1 MRRWIGVCCGEPARA
16 TLRMRRRDFIAGVG
30 SAAALPLAAR
40 AQQPGIIPVIGF
52 LSPDSAEAFPRGVAA
67 FRRGLKEA
75 GYVEGRNVTIEYR
88 WAEGQFD
95 RLPGLAADLVGRR
108 VAVIVASGGVAAAL
122 AAKAATSTIP
132 IVFQGGADPVKYGLV
147 ASLNRPGGN
156 ITGVTAIL
164 NKPAGKRLE
173 LLRELVPQAT
183 TVGYLVGNQSAET
196 ERDLTND
203 LLAAARALGLHVI
216 VLECRSDSDFEA
228 AFATLVQR
236 QPSALVVSAF
246 PLAFN
251 NRPKI
256 LALAARHKIPAI
268 YAQPQYAW
276 EGGLMSYDGV
286 ATLRQVGF
294 YYVPQILKGAKPA
307 DLPVQQPTKFR
318 LLINAKTAEALG
330 LAIPR
335 KLLVIADEV
344 IE

>member
-1 MRRWIGVCCGEPARA
+1 
-16 TLRMRRRDFIAGVG
+16 MRRRDFIAGVG

-52 LSPDSAEAFPRGVAA
+52 LSPDSAEAFPRGVAE
-67 FRRGLKEA
+67 FRRGLEEA

-95 RLPGLAADLVGRR
+95 RLPRLAGDLVGRR
-108 VAVIVASGGVAAAL
+108 VAVIVASGGVNAAL

-132 IVFQGGADPVKYGLV
+132 IVFEGGADPVKYGLV

-156 ITGVTAIL
+156 ITGATSIVNEL
-164 NKPAGKRLE
+164 AGKRLE

-183 TVGYLVGNQSAET
+183 TVGYLAGNQRER

-203 LLAAARALGLHVI
+203 LLAAARALGRQVI

-228 AFATLVQR
+228 AFAALVQR
-236 QPSALVVSAF
+236 RPSALVVSAF

-256 LALAARHKIPAI
+256 LALAAHHKIPAI
-268 YAQPQYAW
+268 YPQPQYAW

-286 ATLRQVGF
+286 STLRQVGS

-307 DLPVQQPTKFR
+307 DLPVKQPTKFR
-318 LLINAKTAEALG
+318 LVINVKTAEALG

>member
-1 MRRWIGVCCGEPARA
+1 MATYIRRELI
-16 TLRMRRRDFIAGVG
+16 TLLGGAV
-30 SAAALPLAAR
+30 ALPFAAR
-40 AQQPGIIPVIGF
+40 AQQPRIIPEIGF
-52 LSPDSAEAFPRGVAA
+52 LDPTSPDAYRGGVAA
-67 FRRGLKEA
+67 FRRGLEEA

-95 RLPGLAADLVGRR
+95 QLPRLAADLVGRR
-108 VAVIVASGGVAAAL
+108 VAVIVASGGVDAAL

-132 IVFQGGADPVKYGLV
+132 IVFMGGADPVKYGLV

-156 ITGVTAIL
+156 ITGVTTIL
-164 NKPAGKRLE
+164 NELAGKRLE
-173 LLRELVPQAT
+173 LLRALVPQAT
-183 TVGYLVGNQSAET
+183 TVGYLVDDQTAAKAHVPTS
-196 ERDLTND
+196 DLV
-203 LLAAARALGLHVI
+203 AAARALGLQGI
-216 VLECRSDSDFEA
+216 VLECRSISDFEA

-236 QPSALVVSAF
+236 QAGALVVSAF
-246 PLAFN
+246 PLAFI

-268 YAQPQYAW
+268 YSQPQYAR
-276 EGGLMSYDGV
+276 EGGLMSYYGV
-286 ATLRQVGF
+286 GTLRQIGF

-318 LLINAKTAEALG
+318 LEINAKTAEALG

-335 KLLVIADEV
+335 TLFVIADEV

>member
-1 MRRWIGVCCGEPARA
+1 VCGLSPINAAED
-16 TLRMRRRDFIAGVG
+16 LLMIRRRDFITFLGG
-30 SAAALPLAAR
+30 AAAWPLAAR

-52 LSPDSAEAFPRGVAA
+52 LDPTSPDAYPLGVAE
-67 FRRGLKEA
+67 FRQGLKEA

-88 WAEGQFD
+88 WAEGQLD
-95 RLPGLAADLVGRR
+95 RLPRLAADLVARR
-108 VAVIVASGGVAAAL
+108 VAMIVASGASDAAL

-132 IVFQGGADPVKYGLV
+132 IVYSGGADPVKYGLV

-156 ITGVTAIL
+156 ITGVTSIL
-164 NKPAGKRLE
+164 NEVAGKRLA
-173 LLRELVPQAT
+173 LLRELVPKAT
-183 TVGYLVGNQSAET
+183 TVGYLVGNQSNET
-196 ERDLTND
+196 QRDLTSD
-203 LLAAARALGLHVI
+203 LLAAARALGRQVI
-216 VLECRSDSDFEA
+216 VLECRDDSDFEA

-236 QPSALVVSAF
+236 QPSALLVSAF

-268 YAQPQYAW
+268 YAQPQYVW

-286 ATLRQVGF
+286 GSLRQIGSYF
-294 YYVPQILKGAKPA
+294 VPQILKGAKPA

-318 LLINAKTAEALG
+318 LLINARNAEALG
-330 LAIPR
+330 LTIPPN
-335 KLLVIADEV
+335 LLALADEV

>member
-1 MRRWIGVCCGEPARA
+1 MAIYI
-16 TLRMRRRDFIAGVG
+16 RRREFIILLGG
-30 SAAALPLAAR
+30 GAAWPLAAR
-40 AQQPGIIPVIGF
+40 AQQPGVIPAIGF
-52 LSPDSAEAFPRGVAA
+52 LDPTSPDAFPLGVAG

-88 WAEGQFD
+88 WAEGQLD
-95 RLPGLAADLVGRR
+95 RLPRLAADLVGRR
-108 VAVIVASGGVAAAL
+108 VAVIVASGAIDAAL

-156 ITGVTAIL
+156 ITGVTAIANEL
-164 NKPAGKRLE
+164 AGKRLE
-173 LLRELVPQAT
+173 LLRELVPKAT
-183 TVGYLVGNQSAET
+183 TVGYLVDNQSDET
-196 ERDLTND
+196 ERDLTSD
-203 LLAAARALGLHVI
+203 LLAAARALGRQVI
-216 VLECRSDSDFEA
+216 VLECRGDNDFEA
-228 AFATLVQR
+228 AFATLAQR
-236 QPSALVVSAF
+236 QPSALLVSAF

-286 ATLRQVGF
+286 GTLRQIGF

-318 LLINAKTAEALG
+318 F
-330 LAIPR
+330 
-335 KLLVIADEV
+335 
-344 IE
+344 

>member
-1 MRRWIGVCCGEPARA
+1 MI
-16 TLRMRRRDFIAGVG
+16 RRREFIAGLG
-30 SAAALPLAAR
+30 SAAVWPAMGR
-40 AQQPGIIPVIGF
+40 AQQAGIIPVIGF
-52 LSPDSAEAFPRGVAA
+52 LDPSSPDTFPRGVAE
-67 FRRGLKEA
+67 FRQGLEES

-88 WAEGQFD
+88 WAQGQFD
-95 RLPGLAADLVGRR
+95 RLPQLAADLVARR

-122 AAKAATSTIP
+122 AAKGATSTIP
-132 IVFQGGADPVKYGLV
+132 IVFSGGADPVTYGLV
-147 ASLNRPGGN
+147 ASLNQPGGN
-156 ITGVTAIL
+156 ITGSTAIL
-164 NKPAGKRLE
+164 NELAGKRLQ
-173 LLRELVPQAT
+173 LLRELVPLAT
-183 TVGYLVGNQSAET
+183 TIGYLVDNQTET
-196 ERDLTND
+196 PHVLTSD
-203 LLAAARALGLHVI
+203 LLAVARALGLQVI
-216 VLECRSDSDFEA
+216 VLECRSESDFEA
-228 AFATLVQR
+228 AFATLVKR

-268 YAQPQYAW
+268 YAQPQYARA
-276 EGGLMSYDGV
+276 GGLMSYDGGS
-286 ATLRQVGF
+286 TLRQAGF

-335 KLLVIADEV
+335 TLLVMADEV

>member
-1 MRRWIGVCCGEPARA
+1 
-16 TLRMRRRDFIAGVG
+16 MRRREFIVGLG
-30 SAAALPLAAR
+30 SAAAWPLAAR
-40 AQQPGIIPVIGF
+40 AQQPGIIPEIGF
-52 LSPDSAEAFPRGVAA
+52 LDPTSPDAFPRGVAE
-67 FRRGLKEA
+67 FRRGLEEA

-95 RLPGLAADLVGRR
+95 RLPRLAADLVGRR
-108 VAVIVASGGVAAAL
+108 VAVIVAFGGVAAAL
-122 AAKAATSTIP
+122 AAKSATSTIP
-132 IVFQGGADPVKYGLV
+132 IVFSGGADPVKYGLV

-156 ITGVTAIL
+156 ITGVTSIVNEL
-164 NKPAGKRLE
+164 AGKRLE
-173 LLRELVPQAT
+173 LLRELVPQTT
-183 TVGYLVGNQSAET
+183 TVGYLVDNQTET
-196 ERDLTND
+196 PQVPTSD

-216 VLECRSDSDFEA
+216 VLEWRSDSDLEA

-251 NRPKI
+251 NRPKV

-268 YAQPQYAW
+268 YPQPQYAW

-286 ATLRQVGF
+286 STLRQVGF

-318 LLINAKTAEALG
+318 LVINLKAARALG
-330 LAIPR
+330 LTVPR
-335 KLLVIADEV
+335 RLLISADEL
-344 IE
+344 I